1 VTTRVTL
8 TAAAVTGAGWA
19 ALRARP
25 PGGAERWSRTNF
37 REEPVT
43 LLLGPAVAAGSLA
56 GLAVAG
62 PPRRAALL
70 LVGGTA
76 ALGLYDDLYGDRHAR
91 GLRGHLRALREGRVT
106 SGLVKLVGLVSLSAA
121 ASALQH
127 REAASVVVDTVLVAG
142 AGNLVNLLDLRPGR
156 AGKATVVGAL
166 ALAAAGAGG
175 PAAGT
180 ALGACAAALP
190 ADLGERGML
199 GDCGANTLGVMI
211 GWAASCGLPT
221 VARTAVAAAVVA
233 VTLAGEW
240 VSFSAVIDAHPVLRA
255 VDRAGSAPR

>member
-180 ALGACAAALP
+180 ALGACAAAL
-190 ADLGERGML
+190 AE
-199 GDCGANTLGVMI
+199 I